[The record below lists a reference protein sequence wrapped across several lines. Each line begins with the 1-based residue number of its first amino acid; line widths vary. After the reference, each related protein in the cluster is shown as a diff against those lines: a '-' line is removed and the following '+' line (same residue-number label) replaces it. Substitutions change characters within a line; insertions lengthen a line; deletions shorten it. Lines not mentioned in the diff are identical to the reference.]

1 MAKKGTK
8 KRSWKTKIET
18 APEEELSERTVVTSI
33 EKVSIPVDEKAY
45 ILFISGPLIGKM
57 YLLEDE
63 VTIIGRAPDIDISI
77 SDSRISR
84 RHLEISLRE
93 GRAVIK
99 DLDST
104 NGTFV
109 NGKRVATKVL
119 ENGDKIHISSD
130 TFFKFALGDA
140 AERMFQEEMHQMA
153 NYDAVTNV
161 LNKHAFL
168 RRLKEE
174 FSYSKRQKL
183 PLSLIM
189 IDIDFFKK
197 VNDTYGHMAGDYVLH
212 GVAERIQKGL
222 RDEDIVSRYGG
233 EEFAVILR
241 NTDAK
246 SALMLGERIRRSV
259 EEKPF
264 QFEKDSI
271 SVTVSLGISTLADGN
286 FTTSSDLL
294 ARSDACLYK
303 SKQDGRNRVTS

>member
-1 MAKKGTK
+1 
-8 KRSWKTKIET
+8 
-18 APEEELSERTVVTSI
+18 
-33 EKVSIPVDEKAY
+33 
-45 ILFISGPLIGKM
+45 
-57 YLLEDE
+57 
-63 VTIIGRAPDIDISI
+63 
-77 SDSRISR
+77 
-84 RHLEISLRE
+84 
-93 GRAVIK
+93 
-99 DLDST
+99 
-104 NGTFV
+104 
-109 NGKRVATKVL
+109 
-119 ENGDKIHISSD
+119 
-130 TFFKFALGDA
+130 
-140 AERMFQEEMHQMA
+140 
-153 NYDAVTNV
+153 
-161 LNKHAFL
+161 
-168 RRLKEE
+168 
-174 FSYSKRQKL
+174 
-183 PLSLIM
+183 
-189 IDIDFFKK
+189 
-197 VNDTYGHMAGDYVLH
+197 MAGDYVLH